1 MTPRRVAAA
10 VTQLAVALLCWTVS
24 AQPIRVIDGDTFVV
38 TAAVW
43 LASAGDQTVIERVR
57 VLGVNTPERH
67 GATKAAGEA
76 AKAFTE
82 QWLAGGAIRLEV
94 CQRDSFGRILATVMR
109 ADGRDLTE
117 DLLEAGLGVPFP

>member
-1 MTPRRVAAA
+1 
-10 VTQLAVALLCWTVS
+10 VTRTIASLAVALLCWIVN
-24 AQPIRVIDGDTFVV
+24 AQPVRVIDGDTFV
-38 TAAVW
+38 AIASVW
-43 LASAGDQTVIERVR
+43 LASAGDQTVVERVR
-57 VLGVNTPERH
+57 VLGVNAPELH

-94 CQRDSFGRILATVMR
+94 CQRDSFGRLLATVMR

-117 DLLEAGLGVPFP
+117 DLIAAGMGVPFQ